1 LHWAAVREEY
11 KGKPETRM
19 ESKEEIQVAYDA
31 IICKEAEEKLEEL
44 EAQVECFSEEGETQR
59 S

>member
-1 LHWAAVREEY
+1 
-11 KGKPETRM
+11 M
-19 ESKEEIQVAYDA
+19 ESKEKSQVACDA

-44 EAQVECFSEEGETQR
+44 EAQVECLDEEGETQR